1 MWGYFSFLRS
11 GHVWDVSFRQ
21 GRASLQC
28 TESRTTQPGLPLQA
42 ALDPQSPLSSIH
54 QTCVTHRKAPSG
66 VLRDGLQS

>member
-28 TESRTTQPGLPLQA
+28 TESRTTQPGLP
-42 ALDPQSPLSSIH
+42 SPPRQLWILK
-54 QTCVTHRKAPSG
+54 VPSPAFTKLVSLTDKLLPG
-66 VLRDGLQS
+66 C